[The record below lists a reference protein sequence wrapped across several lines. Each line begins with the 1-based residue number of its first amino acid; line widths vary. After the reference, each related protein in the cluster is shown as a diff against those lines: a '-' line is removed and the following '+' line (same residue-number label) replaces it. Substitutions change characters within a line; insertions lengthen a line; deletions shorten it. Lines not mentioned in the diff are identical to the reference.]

1 MAGEAREKLEMGL
14 FKLQFEDDTQV
25 WHDVKNA
32 QGEVLTFDNESTARA
47 RLEELYPVEVK
58 LERYQSGPKRTR
70 VIAIWSDEDEWP
82 KK

>member
-1 MAGEAREKLEMGL
+1 MGL
-14 FKLQFEDDTQV
+14 FKLQVEEDDQT

-32 QGEVLTFDNESTARA
+32 QGEVMTFDDEGKARA
-47 RLEELYPVEVK
+47 KLEELFPILVK

-70 VIAIWSDEDEWP
+70 VIAIWSDEDDWP

>member
-1 MAGEAREKLEMGL
+1 MSL
-14 FKLQFEDDTQV
+14 FKLQVEEDDQT

-32 QGEVLTFDNESTARA
+32 QDEVMTFDNEDKARA
-47 RLEELYPVEVK
+47 KLEELFPILVK

-70 VIAIWSDEDEWP
+70 VIAIWSDDDDWP